1 MPKAESPKR
10 VLPPGLWSGLLF
22 FAVVTSGAAYIVVSK
37 LDEVHAVFVTLVPVC
52 IMIAYAILLGFARL
66 FRLRDDQSGDNL
78 YYMGFLFTL
87 TSLAVSLY
95 QFRTDQGTA
104 DQIVQNFGIA
114 IASTIAGIALRIF
127 FNQMRRDPIEVEQTA
142 RLELADAA
150 RKVKR
155 ELESTVLEFSYFR
168 RATQQSLAEA
178 VEEINTQLKDANGR
192 IVGQLDEF
200 AAKSS
205 KPLEE
210 ASKKSGDA
218 IVQLNARIAG
228 ALQNA
233 ISRITG
239 EVGHLSQTMEE
250 ASKKSGDTIVQLNA
264 RIAGALENAISR
276 IAGEVGQLSQTTEQ
290 MVRSLQGIVSK
301 LNALQTPE
309 QIIEIKLSP
318 MIQGLT
324 RAVNNFEK
332 YAEQQAAAVDENLKR
347 TQEMSTGLA
356 DLLNFIRASR
366 FAPAARQ
373 GAPLSALYHGLRRAS
388 SGLFF
393 GANRNARARAERA
406 ANATDMS
413 WPSGPSVGL
422 GERDM
427 RGPNA

>member
-200 AAKSS
+200 AARSS

-228 ALQNA
+228 ALENA
-233 ISRITG
+233 ISRIT
-239 EVGHLSQTMEE
+239 
-250 ASKKSGDTIVQLNA
+250 
-264 RIAGALENAISR
+264 
-276 IAGEVGQLSQTTEQ
+276 GEVGQLSQTTEQ

-356 DLLNFIRASR
+356 DLLNCNRASR

>member
-1 MPKAESPKR
+1 MPKTDSPKL
-10 VLPPGLWSGLLF
+10 VLPSGLWSGLLF
-22 FAVVTSGAAYIVVSK
+22 FAAVIAGAAYIVVSK
-37 LDEVHAVFVTLVPVC
+37 LDELPAVFVTLVPVC
-52 IMIAYAILLGFARL
+52 IMLCYAILLGFARL

-95 QFRTDQGTA
+95 QFRTDQGAA

-178 VEEINTQLKDANGR
+178 VEEINTQLQDANGR
-192 IVGQLDEF
+192 IVGQLDDF
-200 AAKSS
+200 AVESS

-210 ASKKSGDA
+210 ASKKSGDT
-218 IVQLNARIAG
+218 IVNLSARISE
-228 ALQNA
+228 ALESA
-233 ISRITG
+233 ISRIAR
-239 EVGHLSQTMEE
+239 EVGHLSQT
-250 ASKKSGDTIVQLNA
+250 
-264 RIAGALENAISR
+264 
-276 IAGEVGQLSQTTEQ
+276 TEQ
-290 MVRSLQGIVSK
+290 MIRSLESIVSK
-301 LNALQTPE
+301 LNSLQTPE

-324 RAVNNFEK
+324 RAVNNFSK
-332 YAEQQAAAVDENLKR
+332 CAELQAKAVDDNLKR
-347 TQEMSTGLA
+347 TQEVSTNLA
-356 DLLNFIRASR
+356 DLVAFIRA
-366 FAPAARQ
+366 
-373 GAPLSALYHGLRRAS
+373 
-388 SGLFF
+388 
-393 GANRNARARAERA
+393 ARARAERA
-406 ANATDMS
+406 TSAPDMS
-413 WPSGPSVGL
+413 RPGGPLVNL
-422 GERDM
+422 EEHDV

>member
-1 MPKAESPKR
+1 MPKSESPKL

-22 FAVVTSGAAYIVVSK
+22 FAVVIAGAAYIVVSK
-37 LDEVHAVFVTLVPVC
+37 LDEVRAIFVTLVPVC
-52 IMIAYAILLGFARL
+52 IMIGYAIVLGFARL

-95 QFRTDQGTA
+95 QFRTDQGAA

-127 FNQMRRDPIEVEQTA
+127 FNQMRRDPVEVEQTA

-200 AAKSS
+200 AARSS
-205 KPLEE
+205 KPL
-210 ASKKSGDA
+210 D
-218 IVQLNARIAG
+218 
-228 ALQNA
+228 
-233 ISRITG
+233 
-239 EVGHLSQTMEE
+239 E
-250 ASKKSGDTIVQLNA
+250 ASKKSGDTIVNLTA
-264 RIAGALENAISR
+264 RISEALDSAISR
-276 IAGEVGQLSQTTEQ
+276 IAGDVGHLSQATGKMIQ
-290 MVRSLQGIVSK
+290 SLESIVAK
-301 LNALQTPE
+301 LNALKTPE
-309 QIIEIKLSP
+309 QIIEIKLNP

-324 RAVNNFEK
+324 RAVNNFGK
-332 YAEQQAAAVDENLKR
+332 YAEQQAKAVGENLKR
-347 TQEMSTGLA
+347 TEEVSTNLA
-356 DLLNFIRASR
+356 DLVAFIRA
-366 FAPAARQ
+366 
-373 GAPLSALYHGLRRAS
+373 
-388 SGLFF
+388 
-393 GANRNARARAERA
+393 ARARAETA
-406 ANATDMS
+406 DMS
-413 WPSGPSVGL
+413 RSSGPSVNI
-422 GERDM
+422 GEHDV